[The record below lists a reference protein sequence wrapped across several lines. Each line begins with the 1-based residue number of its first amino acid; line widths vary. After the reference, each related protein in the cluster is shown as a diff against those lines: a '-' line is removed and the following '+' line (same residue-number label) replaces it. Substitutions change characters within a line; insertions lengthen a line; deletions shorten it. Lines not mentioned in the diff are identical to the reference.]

1 MDRVYAAGSM
11 SVSEVGLA
19 IKQIDETQRH
29 IGLLYKDSARGGIV
43 LLHLAFHLDL
53 RLGTPTKDGLWVD
66 PAFPEPR
73 LRQVAAIC
81 RRVWNQN
88 KSRIPFGLS
97 RPNDC
102 FDHETYAFLIGPTRH
117 GLTCATF
124 VLALFLQAGL
134 EIVDYD
140 SWPSR
145 ADDTTWQQK
154 IIEPLRERG
163 ADSRHIEAVQENT
176 GAVRV
181 RPEEVAGAATLT
193 PHPSDYRRTRLA
205 ASEILRLLLR

>member
-1 MDRVYAAGSM
+1 M
-11 SVSEVGLA
+11 E
-19 IKQIDETQRH
+19 
-29 IGLLYKDSARGGIV
+29 
-43 LLHLAFHLDL
+43 
-53 RLGTPTKDGLWVD
+53 GLWID
-66 PAFPEPR
+66 PAFPEAR

-81 RRVWNQN
+81 RRVWSQN
-88 KSRIPFGLS
+88 DSRIPFGLS

-124 VLALFLQAGL
+124 ILALFLEAGL

-145 ADDTTWQQK
+145 PDDVRWQEK
-154 IIEPLRERG
+154 IVEPLQKRG
-163 ADSRHIEAVQENT
+163 ADPTHIAAVQKGT
-176 GAVRV
+176 TIGAVRI

-193 PHPSDYRRTRLA
+193 PLPADYELTRPA
-205 ASEILRLLLR
+205 AREILRLLDTAGPRKP